1 GVEDNFFA
9 LGGDSILSIQ
19 VVTRARQAGLDLT
32 SRDIFA
38 HQTVAALAAHA
49 DAADSR
55 STPTVRA
62 EQGTL
67 RGEFPTTPIRDWFFT
82 THPVAPHHFNMAMEL
97 TPAPGTRPDALR
109 AAAAA
114 VLDHHDAL
122 RSVFP
127 LGTDGARH
135 GRIEPTVDIDAV
147 HTVHPLPEGPAGDT
161 AWADLAH
168 RAQRELDLDHGPLV
182 RILAAVQGEGP
193 DREVTR
199 ILVVV
204 HHLVMDGV
212 SWRIL
217 LDDLATAHTR
227 ISDGHPADLGPKT
240 TSVRQWA
247 DRLAAHT
254 RDGGFDDQRSYWEGV
269 LDGAHTGPLP
279 ADLPDGADTV
289 AHQRTVTV
297 ALDTDDTE
305 ALLHTVPPVYRTRID
320 DVLLTCLARVLRGW
334 TGRERT
340 AVDYEGH
347 GREDLFEDIDLTR
360 TVGWFTTIHPFAPY
374 LPEAGEDDDFGTAV
388 KAVKEQLR
396 AVPDRGIGY
405 GALRHLA
412 PDTPFTDHPAPR
424 ISFNF
429 HGRFD
434 ATAGPGGDLSAD
446 GLLGRM
452 LPPVG
457 GDHHPDERRAHELDV
472 IGVVMDER
480 LTFTWTYS
488 TERHRAAT
496 VERLA
501 RDLAT
506 QISGFVRHCARP
518 EAGGRSP
525 SDFPLARL
533 DQAAVDAVVGAG
545 RQAQDVEDVYPL
557 TPLQSGM
564 LVHTLA
570 DPAVYLDQVS
580 FVLEGAGDPQAL
592 AEAWQRVVDATPAL
606 RTHLV
611 WEDVPRPLQVVRR
624 RAALTVRHEPA
635 GVDPVAVAAA
645 ELATG
650 IDLTSGPL
658 MRIALVPERP
668 GAVRVVW
675 TFHHVVLDGWS
686 TSRIFADVFAQY
698 TALTCG
704 ERAPVASGPPFADYV
719 AWLERQDPRAAEEHW
734 RRVLDGFRAPT
745 PLPVDRTP
753 APGHRAHAAER
764 VRAELAPADAAAVSR
779 MAREHGL
786 TLNTVVQGAWALLLA
801 RYAGETDVCFGATV
815 SGRHA
820 DLPGIE
826 STVGNFLNTLPVRTD
841 TGGSGSVVDWLRGL
855 QAEQVEAHRFEHLSL
870 SGIRECATELP
881 QGNEL
886 FESIVVF
893 ENYPGNEEAAAAHG
907 LRVTDVT
914 AVDTTSYPLDLTAYA
929 DADRL
934 ALHLSYD
941 PALFGRDRVTRLSVQ
956 LRALLRAMAE
966 DPTVRPAELSMLPDE
981 ERARLVDPGGWSG
994 GSISYEDG
1002 TCLHELIAAQAR
1014 RTPDADAVVCGDDV
1028 LSYAELD
1035 ARANRLAH
1043 ELVARGAGPG
1053 AVVAICLE
1061 RGTEM
1066 VVALLA
1072 VLKAGGAYVPL
1083 DPAHPAERLAYVLN
1097 DSDARMVL
1105 TRASPTPA
1113 LPTAGAP
1120 VLALDAEPLRR
1131 AVARHPDTAPLT
1143 RVRPRDLAY
1152 VIYTSGSTGR
1162 PKGVQIEHRS
1172 VSHGA
1177 ASWNAAYGF
1186 TDGRPVRQ
1194 LNVASMSF
1202 DVFVSDLVHAL
1213 CHGGALV
1220 LAPADAVTDPGR
1232 LLDLVRSAGVTHLDT
1247 VPALA
1252 TALADEAARRGEE
1265 LPPLRVLAVGADLWR
1280 TDDCRRLLDRADT
1293 ATTTVLN
1300 TYGVTE
1306 ATVESCLYP
1315 VHADTLPDTPSVP
1328 IGRPNPGIRMYV
1340 LDETLRPAPVGVT
1353 GELYLGGPSVGRGY
1367 LGRPTLTAER
1377 FVADPYGGRPGDRLY
1392 RTGDRARHLPG
1403 GDIEF
1408 AGRAD
1413 EQTKI
1418 RGFRIEPG
1426 EIEAALRKHPAVSR
1440 AVVVARQDHG
1450 AAPQLVAY
1458 TVLHDGHAF
1467 VPAELRAHLKAL
1479 VPAYMVPAAFVAL
1492 DALPLNANGKVD
1504 RRALPAPDPD
1514 AVQTGTEY
1522 VAPRTPGEETVAAI
1536 WQEVLGLERIGAE
1549 DDFFALGGN
1558 SILTLQVTARIRTR
1572 FGVSLT
1578 VRAVHDAPTVA
1589 ALADAVEER
1598 ILQELEESMRG

>member
-1 GVEDNFFA
+1 
-9 LGGDSILSIQ
+9 
-19 VVTRARQAGLDLT
+19 
-32 SRDIFA
+32 
-38 HQTVAALAAHA
+38 
-49 DAADSR
+49 
-55 STPTVRA
+55 
-62 EQGTL
+62 
-67 RGEFPTTPIRDWFFT
+67 
-82 THPVAPHHFNMAMEL
+82 
-97 TPAPGTRPDALR
+97 
-109 AAAAA
+109 
-114 VLDHHDAL
+114 
-122 RSVFP
+122 
-127 LGTDGARH
+127 
-135 GRIEPTVDIDAV
+135 
-147 HTVHPLPEGPAGDT
+147 
-161 AWADLAH
+161 
-168 RAQRELDLDHGPLV
+168 
-182 RILAAVQGEGP
+182 
-193 DREVTR
+193 
-199 ILVVV
+199 
-204 HHLVMDGV
+204 
-212 SWRIL
+212 
-217 LDDLATAHTR
+217 
-227 ISDGHPADLGPKT
+227 
-240 TSVRQWA
+240 
-247 DRLAAHT
+247 
-254 RDGGFDDQRSYWEGV
+254 
-269 LDGAHTGPLP
+269 
-279 ADLPDGADTV
+279 
-289 AHQRTVTV
+289 
-297 ALDTDDTE
+297 
-305 ALLHTVPPVYRTRID
+305 
-320 DVLLTCLARVLRGW
+320 
-334 TGRERT
+334 
-340 AVDYEGH
+340 
-347 GREDLFEDIDLTR
+347 
-360 TVGWFTTIHPFAPY
+360 
-374 LPEAGEDDDFGTAV
+374 
-388 KAVKEQLR
+388 
-396 AVPDRGIGY
+396 VPDRGIGY

-412 PDTPFTDHPAPR
+412 TDSPFTDHPTPR

-434 ATAGPGGDLSAD
+434 ATAGLGGGPSAD
-446 GLLGRM
+446 GLLGRA

-457 GDHHPDERRAHELDV
+457 GDHHPDEQRAHELDV
-472 IGVVMDER
+472 IGVVTDER

-488 TERHRAAT
+488 TERHRTAT
-496 VERLA
+496 IERLA
-501 RDLAT
+501 HALAA
-506 QISGFVRHCARP
+506 QIGGFVRHCARP
-518 EAGGRSP
+518 EAGGRTP

-533 DQAAVDAVVGAG
+533 DQAAVDALAGAG

-564 LVHTLA
+564 LFHTLA
-570 DPAVYLDQVS
+570 DPGVYLDQVS

-592 AEAWQRVVDATPAL
+592 AEAWQRVVDATAAL

-611 WEDVPRPLQVVRR
+611 WEDVPQPLQVVRR
-624 RAALTVRHEPA
+624 HAALTVRHEPA
-635 GVDPVAVAAA
+635 GADPVAVAAA

-650 IDLTSGPL
+650 IDLTTGPL
-658 MRIALVPERP
+658 MRIALIPERP

-675 TFHHVVLDGWS
+675 TFHHIVLDGWS
-686 TSRIFADVFAQY
+686 TSRIFADVFAHY
-698 TALTCG
+698 TALTRG
-704 ERAPVASGPPFADYV
+704 ERAPAPAARPPFADYV
-719 AWLERQDPRAAEEHW
+719 AWLGRQDPQAAEEHW

-753 APGHRAHAAER
+753 APGHRAHAARR

-786 TLNTVVQGAWALLLA
+786 TLNTVVQGAWALMLA

-841 TGGSGSVVDWLRGL
+841 VGGSGSVVDWLRGL
-855 QAEQVEAHRFEHLSL
+855 QAEQVESHRFEHLSL
-870 SGIRECATELP
+870 HGIRECATELP

-886 FESIVVF
+886 FDSIVVF

-941 PALFGRDRVTRLSVQ
+941 PALFDHDRVTRLSAQ
-956 LRALLRAMAE
+956 LRALLRAMAD
-966 DPTVRPAELSMLPDE
+966 DPTVRPAELSMLPSE
-981 ERARLVDPGGWSG
+981 ERARLVEPGGWSG
-994 GSISYEDG
+994 GTIPYEDG
-1002 TCLHELIAAQAR
+1002 TCLHDLIAAQAR
-1014 RTPDADAVVCGDDV
+1014 RTPDLDAVLCGDDV

-1053 AVVAICLE
+1053 VVVAICLE
-1061 RGTEM
+1061 RGTET

-1072 VLKAGGAYVPL
+1072 VLKAGSAYVPL
-1083 DPAHPAERLAYVLN
+1083 DPAHPAERLAYVLA
-1097 DSDARMVL
+1097 DSEARMVL
-1105 TRASPTPA
+1105 TRSSLART
-1113 LPTAGAP
+1113 LPPVDAT

-1131 AVARHPDTAPLT
+1131 AVARHPATAPTT

-1172 VSHGA
+1172 ISHGA
-1177 ASWNAAYGF
+1177 ASWDAAYGF
-1186 TDGRPVRQ
+1186 TDGRQVRQ

-1220 LAPADAVTDPGR
+1220 LAPADTVNDPGR
-1232 LLDLVRSAGVTHLDT
+1232 VLDLVRSAGVTHLDT

-1280 TDDCRRLLDRADT
+1280 TDDCRRLLERTDT

-1328 IGRPNPGIRMYV
+1328 IGRPNPGIRMYI
-1340 LDETLRPAPVGVT
+1340 LDQALRPAPVGVT

-1377 FVADPYGGRPGDRLY
+1377 FVADPYGDRPGDRLY

-1408 AGRAD
+1408 AERAD

-1426 EIEAALRKHPAVSR
+1426 EIETALRKHPAVSR
-1440 AVVVARQDHG
+1440 AVVMARQDHG
-1450 AAPQLVAY
+1450 ASPQLVAY

-1467 VPAELRAHLKAL
+1467 APAELRAHLKAL
-1479 VPAYMVPAAFVAL
+1479 VPAYMVPAAFVVL

-1514 AVQTGTEY
+1514 AVRTGTEY
-1522 VAPRTPGEETVAAI
+1522 VAPRTPGEETVVAI

-1598 ILQELEESMRG
+1598 VLQELEESMRG

>member
-1 GVEDNFFA
+1 
-9 LGGDSILSIQ
+9 
-19 VVTRARQAGLDLT
+19 
-32 SRDIFA
+32 
-38 HQTVAALAAHA
+38 
-49 DAADSR
+49 
-55 STPTVRA
+55 
-62 EQGTL
+62 
-67 RGEFPTTPIRDWFFT
+67 
-82 THPVAPHHFNMAMEL
+82 
-97 TPAPGTRPDALR
+97 
-109 AAAAA
+109 
-114 VLDHHDAL
+114 
-122 RSVFP
+122 
-127 LGTDGARH
+127 
-135 GRIEPTVDIDAV
+135 
-147 HTVHPLPEGPAGDT
+147 
-161 AWADLAH
+161 
-168 RAQRELDLDHGPLV
+168 
-182 RILAAVQGEGP
+182 
-193 DREVTR
+193 
-199 ILVVV
+199 
-204 HHLVMDGV
+204 
-212 SWRIL
+212 
-217 LDDLATAHTR
+217 
-227 ISDGHPADLGPKT
+227 
-240 TSVRQWA
+240 
-247 DRLAAHT
+247 
-254 RDGGFDDQRSYWEGV
+254 
-269 LDGAHTGPLP
+269 
-279 ADLPDGADTV
+279 
-289 AHQRTVTV
+289 
-297 ALDTDDTE
+297 
-305 ALLHTVPPVYRTRID
+305 
-320 DVLLTCLARVLRGW
+320 
-334 TGRERT
+334 
-340 AVDYEGH
+340 
-347 GREDLFEDIDLTR
+347 
-360 TVGWFTTIHPFAPY
+360 
-374 LPEAGEDDDFGTAV
+374 V

-434 ATAGPGGDLSAD
+434 ATAGPGGAPSAD

-501 RDLAT
+501 HDLAA

-564 LVHTLA
+564 LFHTLA

-580 FVLEGAGDPQAL
+580 FVLEGAGDPQVL

-635 GVDPVAVAAA
+635 GADPVAVAAA
-645 ELATG
+645 ELAAG
-650 IDLTSGPL
+650 IDLAGGPL

-686 TSRIFADVFAQY
+686 TSRIFADVFAHY

-704 ERAPVASGPPFADYV
+704 ERAPVAAGPPFADYV

-870 SGIRECATELP
+870 RGIRECATELP

-934 ALHLSYD
+934 ALHLSFD
-941 PALFGRDRVTRLSVQ
+941 PALFGRDRVTRLSAQ

-966 DPTVRPAELSMLPDE
+966 DPTVRPAELSMLPEE
-981 ERARLVDPGGWSG
+981 ERARLVEPGGWSG
-994 GSISYEDG
+994 GTIPYEDG
-1002 TCLHELIAAQAR
+1002 TCLHELIGAQAR

-1072 VLKAGGAYVPL
+1072 VLKSGGAYVPL
-1083 DPAHPAERLAYVLN
+1083 DPAHPAERLAYVLD

-1105 TRASPTPA
+1105 TLASLAPA
-1113 LPTAGAP
+1113 LSTVDAP
-1120 VLALDAEPLRR
+1120 VLALDAEPLSR
-1131 AVARHPDTAPLT
+1131 AVAHHPDTAPLT

-1177 ASWNAAYGF
+1177 ASWDAAYGF

-1220 LAPADAVTDPGR
+1220 LAPADTVTDPGR
-1232 LLDLVRSAGVTHLDT
+1232 LLDLVCSAGVTHLDT

-1293 ATTTVLN
+1293 AKTTVLN

-1377 FVADPYGGRPGDRLY
+1377 FVADPYGDRPGDRLY

-1440 AVVVARQDHG
+1440 AVVMARQDHG

-1536 WQEVLGLERIGAE
+1536 WQEVLGLERVGAE